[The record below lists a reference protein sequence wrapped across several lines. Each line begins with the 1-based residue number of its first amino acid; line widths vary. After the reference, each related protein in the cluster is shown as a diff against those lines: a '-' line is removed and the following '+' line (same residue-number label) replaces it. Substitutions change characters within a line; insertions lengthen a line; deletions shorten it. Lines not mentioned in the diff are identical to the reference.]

1 MKSTN
6 SRRTVI
12 VGIFIF
18 LGLVILILTILTLG
32 SQRKT
37 FERSIIIKSIF
48 ENVNGLQKGNN
59 VWFSGVKVGAIKQV
73 YITGKGQVEVD
84 MSILQDSKQYIRK
97 DAKAKISA
105 DGLIGNK
112 IIEIYG
118 GTLKSGE
125 IESGD
130 ILVTDGLLSTD
141 AMMNTLSKNNENLL
155 QITNDFK
162 VISRRLVEGKGAIGK
177 LLTDETMVDQINAT
191 TLTLQNAARNL
202 QTLSSNVSAYTSK
215 LNNKGSLANDLVT
228 DTVIFSRLSSTVSQL
243 QEVANS
249 SKAAINNLEKAGN
262 TLNNGLNDK
271 NSPVGMLLNDEQSA
285 NRIKITLQNL
295 QSASKKLDEDLE
307 AIRHNFLFRGFFR
320 KKARNEKTDSIVN

>member
-6 SRRTVI
+6 NRRTVI